1 MASKIDIKK
10 LYEKLDRKLIDESIL
25 KLFNNQTNIIYAPKY
40 QRNYVWNNTKSIN
53 LIETILINGEIPPL
67 TVIKTND
74 TIEIIDGRQR
84 IETIF
89 MFRNNEFVLRQF
101 GLDQLKDMDKKNYK
115 NLPSNLRTIL
125 DEYRLKMIVYTIKPG
140 EIISQKELEYI
151 KRVYLENIIVV

>member
-1 MASKIDIKK
+1 MASKIDIRK

-101 GLDQLKDMDKKNYK
+101 GLD
-115 NLPSNLRTIL
+115 
-125 DEYRLKMIVYTIKPG
+125 
-140 EIISQKELEYI
+140 
-151 KRVYLENIIVV
+151 

>member
-101 GLDQLKDMDKKNYK
+101 GLD
-115 NLPSNLRTIL
+115 
-125 DEYRLKMIVYTIKPG
+125 
-140 EIISQKELEYI
+140 
-151 KRVYLENIIVV
+151 